1 MRKDKTMSNED
12 KSTSNTKTQRPKL
25 GLIGAALSHALNL
38 LAGAGYPSDVSDT
51 SEGVTIKIGGI
62 RSRRGADGRL
72 SFVSAD
78 TSEAAQP

>member
-1 MRKDKTMSNED
+1 MKNEAE
-12 KSTSNTKTQRPKL
+12 STSNTKTLRPKL

-38 LAGAGYPSDVSDT
+38 LAGAGYPAEASDT

-62 RSRRGADGRL
+62 RSQRGEDGRL

-78 TSEAAQP
+78 TSEAAQA